1 MCFKGGHKACIT
13 TFESNFVCRST
24 ENIRQTKI
32 KAPLQMRCK
41 LSQTYVVFPIL
52 NAISKIYR
60 VNGLAI
66 LASLNKPVSFLSYDP
81 TADSLCLLIFVTI
94 SDTTYSSTVAQR
106 DIQLIFQ
113 ICDSMVSWYS
123 FGQN

>member
-1 MCFKGGHKACIT
+1 
-13 TFESNFVCRST
+13 
-24 ENIRQTKI
+24 
-32 KAPLQMRCK
+32 MRCK

-94 SDTTYSSTVAQR
+94 SDTTYSSR
-106 DIQLIFQ
+106 DFIVTIVQKYLKQ
-113 ICDSMVSWYS
+113 S
-123 FGQN
+123 